1 MLFAEI
7 FADPLTAA
15 VYVYGTIAAFAMC
28 VAAAFALLRY
38 VPVQQIAGR
47 GEYWLRYRPAHA
59 RRRAAF
65 AFLTRPF
72 LSRP

>member
-28 VAAAFALLRY
+28 MAAASALLRRA
-38 VPVQQIAGR
+38 PPQQIAGR
-47 GEYWLRYRPAHA
+47 GEYCCGTALR
-59 RRRAAF
+59 
-65 AFLTRPF
+65 TRSGAPRSHF
-72 LSRP
+72 